1 MFRENYIKIIRYNI
15 INMDFKVGNFQYNP
29 NKNLTPTICDYQHKS
44 GGYSIQVLKRTN
56 KMLYL
61 RIGYYNGY
69 LYDLEDVLLTRK
81 IYKDDNGEEY
91 LKTIW
96 FDWNTPHKNESERYD
111 CFTIRANHL
120 NSNEV
125 IDDD

>member
-15 INMDFKVGNFQYNP
+15 INMDFKVGNFHYNP
-29 NKNLTPTICDYQHKS
+29 NKNNNLLLDYTHIS
-44 GGYSIQVLKRTN
+44 GGYRIQVLKRTN

-61 RIGYYNGY
+61 RICYYNGY

-111 CFTIRANHL
+111 CFTIRAKHL

>member
-1 MFRENYIKIIRYNI
+1 
-15 INMDFKVGNFQYNP
+15 MDFKVGNFHYTP
-29 NKNLTPTICDYQHKS
+29 NKNNNLLDYTHIS
-44 GGYSIQVLKRTN
+44 GGYRIQVLKRTN

-61 RIGYYNGY
+61 RICYYNGFY
-69 LYDLEDVLLTRK
+69 YDLEDVLLTRK
-81 IYKDDNGEEY
+81 IYKDDDGEEY

-96 FDWNTPHKNESERYD
+96 FDWNTPHKNQSERCD
-111 CFTIRANHL
+111 CFTIRAKHL

>member
-15 INMDFKVGNFQYNP
+15 K
-29 NKNLTPTICDYQHKS
+29 
-44 GGYSIQVLKRTN
+44 
-56 KMLYL
+56 
-61 RIGYYNGY
+61 
-69 LYDLEDVLLTRK
+69 K
-81 IYKDDNGEEY
+81 IYKDDDGEEY

-96 FDWNTPHKNESERYD
+96 FVWNTPRKNQSERYRYD
-111 CFTIRANHL
+111 DFTIRAKHL

>member
-1 MFRENYIKIIRYNI
+1 MS
-15 INMDFKVGNFQYNP
+15 FKVGKFEYSP
-29 NKNLTPTICDYQHKS
+29 NKNKNLLDYKHDS

-69 LYDLEDVLLTRK
+69 LYDLEDVSITRK

-96 FDWNTPHKNESERYD
+96 FDWNTPQKNESERYD
-111 CFTIRANHL
+111 TCSITAKHL

>member
-1 MFRENYIKIIRYNI
+1 
-15 INMDFKVGNFQYNP
+15 MDFKVGNFQYNP
-29 NKNLTPTICDYQHKS
+29 NKNRTLENYSWTS

-61 RIGYYNGY
+61 RIGYYNGFY
-69 LYDLEDVLLTRK
+69 YDLEDISLTRK
-81 IYKDDNGEEY
+81 IYKDDDGEEY

-96 FDWNTPHKNESERYD
+96 FNWNTPQKQSERCD
-111 CFTIRANHL
+111 CFRITAKHL

-125 IDDD
+125 IDND

>member
-1 MFRENYIKIIRYNI
+1 MS
-15 INMDFKVGNFQYNP
+15 FKVGNFEYNP
-29 NKNLTPTICDYQHKS
+29 NKNLTLNEYPMKHKS
-44 GGYSIQVLKRTN
+44 GGYRIQVLKRTN

-61 RIGYYNGY
+61 HIGYYNGY
-69 LYDLEDVLLTRK
+69 LYDLEDVSITRK

-111 CFTIRANHL
+111 TFSITAKHL

-125 IDDD
+125 IFDD